1 MELNEIVKALP
12 ALLGTAVVIALI
24 ILFVIYQIK
33 KWNYS
38 SKQITIPTEESVTGV
53 ATKEQLHIATPD
65 LHFSTLIETM
75 WEALLYVDNDDC
87 LQFANQ
93 RFYNLVGY
101 TEQELKSVPLLK
113 VIVPEEYQHII
124 LEKNNLR
131 KKKINDWYEI
141 PFKHKSGKLIW
152 VKISASHLQNKK
164 GEVIGSLG
172 TITDI
177 SEIIKA
183 YEDLKA
189 SEERFAS
196 FMDNI
201 PAAAWIKDPEGKF
214 LFINKNYANRFN
226 LQPESVL
233 GKKVEEIIPLH
244 AISPSIQVDKRVIQE
259 GIKNELVEFNA
270 TPDGEGH
277 HWLVSRFPIPVQHEK
292 LNQLGGIAF
301 NITALIETQNQLEK
315 SLKEKDILLREI
327 HHRVKN
333 NLQIISSL
341 LNLQNK
347 VVTDSYSSKAL
358 QESQNRVRSMALIHE
373 KLYQSANLAHIDFG
387 DYARSICS
395 YLYKSYVIDSSKI
408 KLTLEADNIKIDVET
423 AMPMGLILTELF
435 SNTLKYA
442 FEGRDSGNVNI
453 SLRFDGDW
461 LVMVIA
467 DDGVGMDE
475 SFNIKKTESLGLQLV
490 DSLIEQLNG
499 QLEFDSKNGTRFIV
513 VAPVNIKIT

>member
-1 MELNEIVKALP
+1 
-12 ALLGTAVVIALI
+12 
-24 ILFVIYQIK
+24 
-33 KWNYS
+33 
-38 SKQITIPTEESVTGV
+38 
-53 ATKEQLHIATPD
+53 
-65 LHFSTLIETM
+65 
-75 WEALLYVDNDDC
+75 
-87 LQFANQ
+87 
-93 RFYNLVGY
+93 
-101 TEQELKSVPLLK
+101 LK
-113 VIVPEEYQHII
+113 
-124 LEKNNLR
+124 
-131 KKKINDWYEI
+131 
-141 PFKHKSGKLIW
+141 
-152 VKISASHLQNKK
+152 
-164 GEVIGSLG
+164 
-172 TITDI
+172 
-177 SEIIKA
+177 
-183 YEDLKA
+183 
-189 SEERFAS
+189 
-196 FMDNI
+196 
-201 PAAAWIKDPEGKF
+201 
-214 LFINKNYANRFN
+214 
-226 LQPESVL
+226 
-233 GKKVEEIIPLH
+233 
-244 AISPSIQVDKRVIQE
+244 
-259 GIKNELVEFNA
+259 FNA